1 MGAYDKFI
9 SSYGHPAIHSAGKH
23 DGAFPTLLAKAR
35 ITSIN
40 LHEFVEVKV
49 VSRKSV
55 DLEPRHRVRNLD
67 FRPSVT
73 MDNFGFILTLT
84 AEVDTAGLMGAWKR
98 YSWLKAHKD
107 QLDVQFG
114 KRLIWIDQLLTIQ
127 IHRQWPEHV
136 ASKGIQASADEA
148 LSLLIRLERAV
159 TTIGPTSQSG
169 RLPSVAEDVP
179 PQIAK
184 PENSLNILK
193 DPPF

>member
-1 MGAYDKFI
+1 M
-9 SSYGHPAIHSAGKH
+9 
-23 DGAFPTLLAKAR
+23 
-35 ITSIN
+35 
-40 LHEFVEVKV
+40 

-55 DLEPRHRVRNLD
+55 DLELRHRVRNPD
-67 FRPSVT
+67 FRTSVT

-84 AEVDTAGLMGAWKR
+84 AEVDTTGLMGAWKH

-136 ASKGIQASADEA
+136 PSKGIRASADEA
-148 LSLLIRLERAV
+148 LALLARLEMAISALSPSASYPRTASAETPV
-159 TTIGPTSQSG
+159 PTQVQAPTG
-169 RLPSVAEDVP
+169 NPIP
-179 PQIAK
+179 
-184 PENSLNILK
+184 LK